1 MIIVSR
7 RTKGGTLLQEIEQM
21 VDRAQQGDQH
31 AFAELIRSI
40 HKVSYRLAKS
50 ILAKD
55 EDCADAMQEAIIKA
69 YQNLE
74 QLREPKHFKSWF
86 SKILIHQCYRLHSKR
101 KKVISLHETTQQ
113 EIPTQAPY
121 ERVEFRDLVSRL
133 EEPFRLVV
141 TLYYLEKYSL
151 QEVADILE
159 VPSGTVKSR
168 LYRARQM
175 LQNFLEAKEVN
186 TI

>member
-1 MIIVSR
+1 
-7 RTKGGTLLQEIEQM
+7 M
-21 VDRAQQGDQH
+21 VVKAQQGDQH

-74 QLREPKHFKSWF
+74 QLREPKYFKSWF
-86 SKILIHQCYRLHSKR
+86 SKILIHQCYRLHNKR
-101 KKVISLHETTQQ
+101 KKVISLQDAQQ
-113 EIPTQAPY
+113 EIPVQEAY

-151 QEVADILE
+151 QEVADLLE
-159 VPSGTVKSR
+159 LPSGTVKSR

-175 LQNFLEAKEVN
+175 LQNFLEAKEVH